1 MTKGRE
7 SAREQTEKT
16 YKKSTLR
23 NKPIGAPVLAGSAA
37 RAFGWKWGM
46 WAPGFV
52 GLAVGVLLLLGVRDS
67 PEACGYPPI
76 EEVKPAKKKV
86 EETKAASGSAAAAAE
101 KPSLLELLL
110 TNVLKNPYIW
120 GMALVRLFLFL
131 FLLKV

>member
-1 MTKGRE
+1 MKGRA
-7 SAREQTEKT
+7 SARDKLTFFFSLSKQ
-16 YKKSTLR
+16 KKQLSNTI
-23 NKPIGAPVLAGSAA
+23 PGAPVLAGSAA

-46 WAPGFV
+46 WAPGIV
-52 GLAVGVLLLLGVRDS
+52 GLVVGFLLLLGVRDS

-86 EETKAASGSAAAAAE
+86 EEEKAVSGGAAAE

-120 GMALVRLFLFL
+120 GMALVSFFI
-131 FLLKV
+131 F